1 MTQKSVSGKP
11 ILIHSFFLPD
21 FMLKLFKYEGYKIVI
36 SEEAFA
42 LKPFRQ
48 IWQRDKT
55 VNKDKAI
62 MELGFIYFFCDPRSD
77 YQYLVDDKE
86 RMEAIKEGEGL
97 PPKWEPD
104 RIVTEAMEFYKSFKP
119 ISSLLLEDTRFM
131 VNKFRAK
138 LRELDFDSLEVK
150 EFKEITA
157 IVKQITPLIR
167 DLDEAEKALNSEM
180 RSSGKMRG
188 QGEKTIFEDDLVL

>member
-1 MTQKSVSGKP
+1 M
-11 ILIHSFFLPD
+11 I
-21 FMLKLFKYEGYKIVI
+21 KLFKYEGYKIVI

-55 VNKDKAI
+55 INKDKAL
-62 MELGFIYFFCDPRSD
+62 MELGFIYFFCDPRSE
-77 YQYLVDDKE
+77 YQFLVDEKE

-97 PPKWEPD
+97 PPKWGPD
-104 RIVTEAMEFYKSFKP
+104 KLLIEAMDFYKSFKP
-119 ISSLLLEDTRFM
+119 ISALLLEDTRFM
-131 VNKFRAK
+131 VNKFRLK
-138 LRELDFDSLEVK
+138 LRELDFDSLEVR

-157 IVKQITPLIR
+157 IVKQITPLIK

-180 RSSGKMRG
+180 RNVGRMRG
-188 QGEKTIFEDDLVL
+188 QGEKTIFEDDLTI

>member
-1 MTQKSVSGKP
+1 M
-11 ILIHSFFLPD
+11 I
-21 FMLKLFKYEGYKIVI
+21 KLFKYEGYKIVI

-62 MELGFIYFFCDPRSD
+62 MELGFIYFFCGPRSD

-119 ISSLLLEDTRFM
+119 ISALLLEDTRFM

-167 DLDEAEKALNSEM
+167 DLDEAERALNSEM

-188 QGEKTIFEDDLVL
+188 QGEKTIFEDDLAL

>member
-1 MTQKSVSGKP
+1 M
-11 ILIHSFFLPD
+11 I
-21 FMLKLFKYEGYKIVI
+21 KLFKYESYKVVI

-55 VNKDKAI
+55 INKDKAI

-86 RMEAIKEGEGL
+86 RMEAIKDGEGL
-97 PPKWEPD
+97 PSKWQPD
-104 RIVTEAMEFYKSFKP
+104 KIVTEAMDFYKSFKP
-119 ISSLLLEDTRFM
+119 ISALLLEDTRFM
-131 VNKFRAK
+131 VNKFRIK
-138 LRELDFDSLEVK
+138 LRELDFDNLEVK

-157 IVKQITPLIR
+157 IVKQITPLIK
-167 DLDEAEKALNSEM
+167 DLDDAEKALNSEM
-180 RSSGKMRG
+180 KNSGKMRG
-188 QGEKTIFEDDLVL
+188 SGEKTIFEDDLTI

>member
-1 MTQKSVSGKP
+1 
-11 ILIHSFFLPD
+11 
-21 FMLKLFKYEGYKIVI
+21 MLKLFRYEGYKVLI

-48 IWQRDKT
+48 IWQRDRT

-62 MELGFIYFFCDPRSD
+62 MELGFIYFYTDPRSD

-97 PPKWEPD
+97 PPNWQPD
-104 RIVTEAMEFYKSFKP
+104 KIVKEAMEFYASFKP
-119 ISSLLLEDTRFM
+119 VSALLLEDTRYL

-138 LRELDFDSLEVK
+138 IRDLNFDNLEVK

-167 DLDEAEKALNSEM
+167 ELDETEKALNAEM
-180 RSSGKMRG
+180 KSSSKMRG
-188 QGEKTIFEDDLVL
+188 QGEKTIFEDDLSL

>member
-1 MTQKSVSGKP
+1 M
-11 ILIHSFFLPD
+11 HSFSFYI
-21 FMLKLFKYEGYKIVI
+21 FMIKLFKYEGYKIVI

-55 VNKDKAI
+55 INKDKAL
-62 MELGFIYFFCDPRSD
+62 MELGFIYFFCDPRSE
-77 YQYLVDDKE
+77 YQFLVDEKE

-104 RIVTEAMEFYKSFKP
+104 KLLIEAMDFYKSFKP
-119 ISSLLLEDTRFM
+119 ISALLLEDTRFM
-131 VNKFRAK
+131 VNKFRLK
-138 LRELDFDSLEVK
+138 LRELDFDSLEVR

-157 IVKQITPLIR
+157 IVKQITPLIK
-167 DLDEAEKALNSEM
+167 DLDEAEKALNSEL
-180 RSSGKMRG
+180 RNVGRMRG
-188 QGEKTIFEDDLVL
+188 QGEKTIFEDDLTI

>member
-1 MTQKSVSGKP
+1 M
-11 ILIHSFFLPD
+11 HSFLYY
-21 FMLKLFKYEGYKIVI
+21 FMLKLFRYEGYKIVI
-36 SEEAFA
+36 SEEAFS

-104 RIVTEAMEFYKSFKP
+104 KVVTEAMNFYKSFKP
-119 ISSLLLEDTRFM
+119 ISALLLEDTRYM
-131 VNKFRAK
+131 VDK
-138 LRELDFDSLEVK
+138 LRVKLRRLDFDDLGVK

-157 IVKQITPLIR
+157 IVKQITPLIK

-180 RSSGKMRG
+180 KSSGKMRG
-188 QGEKTIFEDDLVL
+188 SGEKTIFEDNLNI